1 MKTIKVKYRYHGF
14 MKVAK
19 PQLKVVNGKLRT
31 INGDA
36 VNLIDFP
43 DDTEVYVVR
52 ADVFKKF
59 KLGHDMNY
67 LR

>member
-1 MKTIKVKYRYHGF
+1 

-67 LR
+67 SR